1 MPKKI
6 NPNYKPSQRV
16 YELLK
21 AYGVQNPIEFVGH
34 ELGPFM
40 LYWEET
46 GKKKEKW
53 DSTCLNWM
61 KRQYDDK
68 RHNQLR
74 EFGGLKENIFDDM
87 LDKIQGKEK
96 VMEVPR
102 CPGKPRYKLPE
113 PPVSEETMTAEEAL
127 EALAELRKKL

>member
-21 AYGVQNPIEFVGH
+21 AYGCQNPIEFVGH
-34 ELGPFM
+34 ELGHFR

-46 GKKKEKW
+46 GKKKENW

-74 EFGGLKENIFDDM
+74 EFGGLKENIFEDM
-87 LDKIQGKEK
+87 LDKLQGKQKIPETRQ
-96 VMEVPR
+96 E
-102 CPGKPRYKLPE
+102 RYTLPE
-113 PPVSEETMTAEEAL
+113 RPGSTETMTTEEAL
-127 EALAELRKKL
+127 DALAELRKKL